1 VPFGLAAVQVGSA
14 LVPFGLAMLRVGLS
28 EL

>member
-1 VPFGLAAVQVGSA
+1 VPFGLAAVLVGSA

>member
-1 VPFGLAAVQVGSA
+1 VPFGLTMVQSGSA